1 MNSTITKSG
10 LTIRSHYLDE
20 KYEKG
25 IKYLEDQKR
34 QLSIQYA
41 LKLHKL
47 TYTIFP

>member
-1 MNSTITKSG
+1 MNSTITESE
-10 LTIRSHYLDE
+10 LTIRSHYLDK

-25 IKYLEDQKR
+25 IKYTEDQKR
-34 QLSIQYA
+34 QLSIHYT